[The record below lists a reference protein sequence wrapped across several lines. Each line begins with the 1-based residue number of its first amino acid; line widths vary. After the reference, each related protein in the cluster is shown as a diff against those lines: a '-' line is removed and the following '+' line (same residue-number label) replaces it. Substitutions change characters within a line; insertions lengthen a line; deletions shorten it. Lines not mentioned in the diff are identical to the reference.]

1 MPRYKLRTLL
11 IVLGIGPMVLAFA
24 WRIAEGYQPD
34 PVIAAMASL
43 IVMLLAVIAYW
54 PHIVRKC
61 VFVPRLRFQTRD
73 LLWIV
78 ANDALLLWAAWAFYR
93 MGDWLGVGLFI
104 VGAVFGTIFLS
115 ISRKSATLS
124 RP

>member
-1 MPRYKLRTLL
+1 MQFRLRTLL

-43 IVMLLAVIAYW
+43 IVILLAVIVYW
-54 PHIVRKC
+54 PHIAKKC
-61 VFVPRLRFQTRD
+61 VLVPSLRFKTRD

-115 ISRKSATLS
+115 ISRKATS
-124 RP
+124 NS

>member
-11 IVLGIGPMVLAFA
+11 IVLAIGPMALAFA
-24 WRIAEGYQPD
+24 WHIAAGRQPD
-34 PVIAAMASL
+34 PVIVAMVSL
-43 IVMLLAVIAYW
+43 IVMLSAVIVYW

-61 VFVPRLRFQTRD
+61 VLVPRLRFKTRD

-93 MGDWLGVGLFI
+93 SGDWIGVGLFI
-104 VGAVFGTIFLS
+104 VSAVFGTIFLS
-115 ISRKSATLS
+115 ISRKAAILS